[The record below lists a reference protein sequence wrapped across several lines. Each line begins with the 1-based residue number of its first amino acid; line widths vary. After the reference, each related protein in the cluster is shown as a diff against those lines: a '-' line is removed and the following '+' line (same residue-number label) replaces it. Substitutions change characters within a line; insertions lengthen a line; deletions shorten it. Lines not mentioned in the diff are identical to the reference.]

1 MKALQ
6 LLLSL
11 SFSFLML
18 LSNAAETDTIPG
30 EDDAGKTFS
39 FRWTGFVKTDYWI
52 DSRTVV
58 AAREDLFLLFPAHVK
73 PDANGKDIH
82 GDPVFN
88 FSAITSRLATHIA
101 GPDAFG
107 AKVTGFIEA
116 DFSGVTNADIN
127 GFRLRHAY
135 MKLQWERWGLML
147 GQWWH
152 PMFATAVVP
161 TVVSLNTGAPFQPF
175 IRNPQATLTYD
186 HGHSRW
192 LFSAIAQ
199 RDNASDGPD
208 GPSPAYIRNAT
219 LPNVHLQWYRTKDG
233 FTAGLAADY
242 KVIRPRTQLS
252 IYDPT
257 ETYYTSTT
265 LGTYAFMAYGRYH
278 FDKLDIKAKTIY
290 GQNLSE
296 HLMMGGY
303 AESFSIENGVY
314 EYTPLNHLAAWAN
327 VLYGDRVLAGLFFG
341 YGKNLGASS
350 YVKAD
355 GENGKAPVT
364 YYGRGHDIAYL
375 YRVAPSLTFNS
386 GRLAFCTELE
396 YTAAAYGTPDAKGSV
411 QDHTETGNWRLLFT
425 ALYFF

>member
-1 MKALQ
+1 MKAIQ
-6 LLLSL
+6 LLTMIICPL
-11 SFSFLML
+11 FVY
-18 LSNAAETDTIPG
+18 AAETDTIAG
-30 EDDAGKTFS
+30 EDADGKAFS

-52 DSRTVV
+52 DSRSVV
-58 AAREDLFLLFPAHVK
+58 AAREDLFLLFPANVK

-88 FSAITSRLATHIA
+88 FSAITSRLATYIE

-107 AKVTGFIEA
+107 AKVTGLIEA

-135 MKLQWERWGLML
+135 MHLQWERLGLML

-152 PMFATAVVP
+152 PLFATAVVP

-175 IRNPQATLTYD
+175 IRNPQAALTYD
-186 HGHSRW
+186 HGNSRW
-192 LFSAIAQ
+192 LFAAVAQ

-208 GPSPAYIRNAT
+208 GPSPKYIRNAIF
-219 LPNVHLQWYRTKDG
+219 PNVHLQYTRTKDH

-242 KVIRPRTQLS
+242 KIIRPRTQLLAWES
-252 IYDPT
+252 GDLHR
-257 ETYYTSTT
+257 TT
-265 LGTYAFMAYGRYH
+265 VSLGSYAFMAYGRYREQ
-278 FDKLDIKAKTIY
+278 KLDIKVKTIY

-303 AESFSIENGVY
+303 AESYSAESGEY

-327 VLYGDRVLAGLFFG
+327 VLYGDRVLGGVFLG
-341 YGKNLGASS
+341 YGKNFGASS

-355 GENGKAPVT
+355 GKFGKAPVT

-386 GRLAFCTELE
+386 GKLAFCGELE
-396 YTAAAYGTPDAKGSV
+396 YTAAAYGTPDSRGRV
-411 QDHTETGNWRLLFT
+411 QDHKETSNWRLLFT